1 MAKDKRSTFQKVKE
15 YGGGLPY
22 KIGSGVMTGSTL
34 LEAPNLIRYLFGL
47 KKGGRVGCGVAKR
60 GFGKAMKRKR

>member
-15 YGGGLPY
+15 YGGGVPY
-22 KIGSGVMTGSTL
+22 KMGMGASNAYMGI
-34 LEAPNLIRYLFGL
+34 EALKYLFGL

-60 GFGKAMKRKR
+60 GFGKAMKRKK

>member
-15 YGGGLPY
+15 YGGGVPY
-22 KIGSGVMTGSTL
+22 KMGMGASNALMG
-34 LEAPNLIRYLFGL
+34 LEAFRYLFGL

-60 GFGKAMKRKR
+60 GFGKAMKRKK

>member
-1 MAKDKRSTFQKVKE
+1 MAKDKRSTFQKLRDTT
-15 YGGGLPY
+15 GY
-22 KIGSGVMTGSTL
+22 KVGMGASNALMGV
-34 LEAPNLIRYLFGL
+34 EALRYLFGL

>member
-1 MAKDKRSTFQKVKE
+1 MVNYMAKDKRSTFQK
-15 YGGGLPY
+15 LRDTTSY
-22 KIGSGVMTGSTL
+22 KVGMGASNALMGI
-34 LEAPNLIRYLFGL
+34 EALRYLFGM

>member
-15 YGGGLPY
+15 YGGGVPY
-22 KIGSGVMTGSTL
+22 KMGIGASNAMLG
-34 LEAPNLIRYLFGL
+34 LEAIRHLFGL
-47 KKGGRVGCGVAKR
+47 KKGGRVGCGIAKR

>member
-1 MAKDKRSTFQKVKE
+1 MTKDKRSKFQKMKDTTAFK
-15 YGGGLPY
+15 L
-22 KIGSGVMTGSTL
+22 GSGAMTGSTL
-34 LEAPNLIRYLFGL
+34 FELGRYLMGM

>member
-1 MAKDKRSTFQKVKE
+1 MAKDKRSTFQKVKD
-15 YGGGLPY
+15 YGGGIPY
-22 KIGSGVMTGSTL
+22 KVGMGTANTLTGIEL
-34 LEAPNLIRYLFGL
+34 FRYLMGM

>member
-1 MAKDKRSTFQKVKE
+1 MAKDKKSTFQKVKD

-22 KIGSGVMTGSTL
+22 ILGSGALTGQTIFEL
-34 LEAPNLIRYLFGL
+34 GRYLMGM

-60 GFGKAMKRKR
+60 GFGKAMKRKK